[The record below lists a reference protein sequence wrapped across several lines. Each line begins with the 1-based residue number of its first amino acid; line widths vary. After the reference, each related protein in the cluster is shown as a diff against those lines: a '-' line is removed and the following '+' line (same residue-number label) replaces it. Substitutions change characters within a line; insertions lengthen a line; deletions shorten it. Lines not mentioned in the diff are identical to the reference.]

1 TSYLL
6 CIFFFFQAE
15 DGIRDWSVTGVQT
28 CAMDVTPRRDPG
40 VHREVALRVLRN
52 ARGDLRARRR
62 GERPPVAREAHVDVT
77 GAERERH
84 ARLVG
89 EELDRDVLD
98 RHLASPPAWI
108 RRKLSARGR
117 VVTVDLPRP
126 GAHDQ

>member
-28 CAMDVTPRRDPG
+28 CALPISPRRDPG

-84 ARLVG
+84 EIGR
-89 EELDRDVLD
+89 
-98 RHLASPPAWI
+98 ASCRERVWRSVVAVAVKKKYRGG
-108 RRKLSARGR
+108 RRAG
-117 VVTVDLPRP
+117 
-126 GAHDQ
+126 H